1 MKYFSTLFIFFLILT
16 QNAVFSQNDIN
27 TYKYVSVPDRFDFL
41 KSADQYQVNSL
52 TKFLLKK
59 NGFLVLDTSSN
70 YPEDLVN
77 NRCLLLDVNVEKIK
91 GFLNTKLE
99 VQFRNCK
106 NELVFRSAVGSS
118 KLKDF
123 KKGYHAA
130 LRAAFESVAELN
142 YSYKTTISAKVIEK
156 TPVPT
161 PVEVITPPAPPKVST
176 TSSVPSAPPTPA
188 VATKDIS
195 EVKVTPTDYGFKVID
210 EATAT
215 ILHTLHATIYE
226 GVFLID
232 NLPGIAYKRG
242 NRWVRESVVNQKI
255 VIEPLIK

>member
-1 MKYFSTLFIFFLILT
+1 M
-16 QNAVFSQNDIN
+16 N
-27 TYKYVSVPDRFDFL
+27 
-41 KSADQYQVNSL
+41 
-52 TKFLLKK
+52 
-59 NGFLVLDTSSN
+59 
-70 YPEDLVN
+70 
-77 NRCLLLDVNVEKIK
+77 VNVEKIK

-106 NELVFRSAVGSS
+106 NELVFKSAIGTS

-142 YSYKTTISAKVIEK
+142 YSYKTPISAKAIEK
-156 TPVPT
+156 TTVPT

-176 TSSVPSAPPTPA
+176 SSSVPSEPLTPDD
-188 VATKDIS
+188 VKKDIYK
-195 EVKVTPTDYGFKVID
+195 VKITPTEYGFKVIN
-210 EATAT
+210 ESTAR
-215 ILHTLHATIYE
+215 IIHTLHATIYE

-242 NRWVRESVVNQKI
+242 NRWVREFCYQSKNCD
-255 VIEPLIK
+255 